1 MSGSC
6 CEKEASL
13 LGCSQSSST
22 HSAKEGK
29 ERCNDFSVETEDVS
43 SSADLVLILFTGYE
57 TDCTLMVLQIGASDF
72 LRTDGSMLLSE
83 IVSVLDKHALVDVDG
98 AHDQLLSNR
107 LHPSEDIVS
116 LLCVTGR
123 FCIDTDGDEMASPY
137 FVAQGSFI
145 PYP

>member
-43 SSADLVLILFTGYE
+43 SSADLVLMLFTRYE
-57 TDCTLMVLQIGASDF
+57 TTVLTYGKDGEYDSTTNKEPKAGQEAKYEFMVCSWF
-72 LRTDGSMLLSE
+72 LIR
-83 IVSVLDKHALVDVDG
+83 
-98 AHDQLLSNR
+98 
-107 LHPSEDIVS
+107 
-116 LLCVTGR
+116 
-123 FCIDTDGDEMASPY
+123 
-137 FVAQGSFI
+137 
-145 PYP
+145 